1 MNLRLGQLI
10 GVLTLWIIAAAI
22 FILNESTISSK
33 FAKWRDEHRDES
45 IRSARLQLFNIYM
58 ELARKGDPGAQF
70 NVGLYYF
77 HGVAPERNSAEA
89 VKWWLKSA
97 ESGYAKAQSKLGDCF
112 STGEGVTKDIPAGLN
127 WHRMAAAQGDSRSHI
142 WLSKQHL
149 DGGLV
154 STDKIEAFAYLT
166 LAKRYSESS
175 LEPSEKWTVTSH
187 SLLFSIDP
195 AVTEETRTLGNK
207 RADVLQKE
215 IEAKIATKKAGK

>member
-1 MNLRLGQLI
+1 
-10 GVLTLWIIAAAI
+10 
-22 FILNESTISSK
+22 
-33 FAKWRDEHRDES
+33 
-45 IRSARLQLFNIYM
+45 
-58 ELARKGDPGAQF
+58 
-70 NVGLYYF
+70 
-77 HGVAPERNSAEA
+77 
-89 VKWWLKSA
+89 
-97 ESGYAKAQSKLGDCF
+97 
-112 STGEGVTKDIPAGLN
+112 
-127 WHRMAAAQGDSRSHI
+127 MAAAQGDSRSHI